1 MPVTGWTQIRR
12 QALQRRFHS
21 RLRRSGVK
29 IEPDCHIARGS
40 RVASITSFGR
50 GTRINGPC
58 LFKGAAPITIGRYC
72 AIGDGVRMV
81 SSNHETDWANLQVSL
96 QRRLGFGRLQDD
108 RPIDIGHNVWIGDA
122 VIVLAGVSIGDG
134 AIVGAGA
141 VVTRDI
147 PPFAIAVGN
156 PAKVLRN
163 RLPEERIDELRSIA
177 WWLWS
182 EDEMRARPDLFA
194 AKL

>member
-1 MPVTGWTQIRR
+1 MFNWVELRR
-12 QALQRRFHS
+12 RLFQRRFHAD
-21 RLRRSGVK
+21 LQRRGVT
-29 IEPDCHIARGS
+29 IEPGCHIARGS
-40 RVASITSFGR
+40 RVAPITSFGE
-50 GTRINGPC
+50 GTRVNGPG

-96 QRRLGFGRLQDD
+96 QRRLGFGRLQHDQ
-108 RPIDIGHNVWIGDA
+108 PIAVGHNVWIGDA
-122 VIVLAGVSIGDG
+122 VIILAGVSVGDG
-134 AIVGAGA
+134 AIIGAGA

-163 RLPEERIDELRSIA
+163 RLSEDLIAEMQELA
-177 WWLWS
+177 WWDWS
-182 EDEMRARPDLFA
+182 EDEMRARPDLFGTR
-194 AKL
+194 L